1 MRKGRTVMSQGY
13 FAAVMLCYK
22 DIVIV
27 CRDIWSRTITGTIV
41 YPSESAIKINIWNVI
56 HCTPRVITSRGAKPC
71 RLLLNFNPFA
81 DLLSALGIAHAHVYK
96 VV

>member
-71 RLLLNFNPFA
+71 RLL
-81 DLLSALGIAHAHVYK
+81 
-96 VV
+96 